1 MVDKGECL
9 KVFKQDGDLDNFLSY
24 SMLREYLQ
32 CGGGA
37 FYNLLLNFED
47 PVIDQ
52 RIGWICWIKK
62 RRKLEMLQRGNIM
75 SEGITGVETKML
87 KFRVVCE
94 IYMPEEETYRRKI

>member
-1 MVDKGECL
+1 
-9 KVFKQDGDLDNFLSY
+9 
-24 SMLREYLQ
+24 MLREYLQ
-32 CGGGA
+32 CWGGA

-62 RRKLEMLQRGNIM
+62 GRKLEVLPKGNIM

-87 KFRVVCE
+87 RFRVVCE